1 MKESKVILAVAT
13 VLMLAACASNKP
25 DIGSIMQQH
34 AIEDQ
39 AAADLQKK
47 LSKDWKRGSK
57 LVQTG
62 TKRAQQGEK
71 ALERGNQ
78 EVAEGTK
85 LMEESERRF
94 REAFPDLTLEVDS
107 K

>member
-1 MKESKVILAVAT
+1 MKAFKLISVVAT
-13 VLMLAACASNKP
+13 ILMLAACASQP
-25 DIGSIMQQH
+25 DMGSIMRQH
-34 AIEDQ
+34 AIDDQ
-39 AAADLQKK
+39 AAVDLQKQ
-47 LSKDWKRGSK
+47 LSKDWKQGSK
-57 LVQTG
+57 LVRTG

-94 REAFPDLTLEVDS
+94 REAFPGLELEADS
-107 K
+107 N